1 MSQALDMEKVREW
14 VRRAAGNVGAAVQMA
29 IEDPGSVPVEILNTL
44 RRTID
49 RITTR
54 KMAYVAVFDP
64 ESPTAQEVLKDLARF
79 CRASRSTFH
88 ADPRVHAVAE
98 GRREVWLRIQENL
111 HLTEQQLLALY
122 GDQ

>member
-1 MSQALDMEKVREW
+1 MSQAPDMRKVREW
-14 VRRAAGNVGAAVQMA
+14 IRRAAGNVGAAVQMA

-44 RRTID
+44 RHTMD

-79 CRASRSTFH
+79 CRAHKSTFH